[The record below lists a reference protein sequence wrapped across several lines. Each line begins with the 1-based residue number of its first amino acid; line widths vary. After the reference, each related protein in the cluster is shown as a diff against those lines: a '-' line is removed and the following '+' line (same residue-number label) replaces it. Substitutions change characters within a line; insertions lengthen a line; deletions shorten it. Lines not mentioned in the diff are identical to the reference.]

1 MPQWPRLP
9 AKLKP
14 SYDPKQTWPPPILRL
29 LTSTKWRK
37 STGLMLAAM
46 FVGEHLLANRRLQT
60 LLLLWLDVRS
70 LENIWY
76 KSMMTASDRTIKDS
90 SHTRLSHLIS
100 SECSGLNWTR
110 CRFRWDEMIWDE
122 CCCGDSLVHWPLTST
137 IQVQVCYETLSV
149 MSHLATL
156 SRNSD
161 AQPCRWSDT
170 DKLTRCTLFRIRVA
184 QLGDA
189 PCHTYEFDARVKV
202 VR

>member
-1 MPQWPRLP
+1 
-9 AKLKP
+9 
-14 SYDPKQTWPPPILRL
+14 
-29 LTSTKWRK
+29 
-37 STGLMLAAM
+37 MLAAM

-76 KSMMTASDRTIKDS
+76 KSMMTASDMTIKES

-100 SECSGLNWTR
+100 SECTRLNWTR

-189 PCHTYEFDARVKV
+189 PWRVTPTNLTQESKLCDKVTRRDITLNLYGAVILGMWSRAQCLSIDSSMCPDALR
-202 VR
+202 